1 MKITIITPLVSN
13 NCLGRAY
20 ILAQMLQKYF
30 DTEIVGFSMG
40 GIWEPLKEVEDIKIK
55 SVPLDRKHLWR
66 SIKQLMEMIEGDV
79 IYASKLYLV
88 SFGVAILQ
96 SLKTSRPLV
105 LDIDDLDILDIMGD
119 ASWLK
124 RLYIYLDPRRLQ
136 NPFSPIYTLLMEK
149 LRYLADAITVSSRF
163 LQKKYGGTIIPH
175 ARDTDWLNPSK
186 YPPEKAKKKYG
197 LEGKKVVMF
206 YGTPRPHKG
215 VEDMLDAVC
224 QIEDPSVIGVVGGVN
239 KKDPYCRYL
248 MEKYKEKAVFFPVQ
262 PFSTLPEF
270 VSMADV
276 VVIPQ
281 RKTLYAMAQV
291 PAKVFDAMAMAKP
304 VIATNVSDLPHI
316 LEGCGIIVP
325 PECPEEIKNAL
336 IKIFGDKTFVRKM
349 GIRARRKC
357 IENYSYQVCRKKLKE
372 IMEKVLYK

>member
-1 MKITIITPLVSN
+1 M
-13 NCLGRAY
+13 
-20 ILAQMLQKYF
+20 
-30 DTEIVGFSMG
+30 
-40 GIWEPLKEVEDIKIK
+40 EV
-55 SVPLDRKHLWR
+55 
-66 SIKQLMEMIEGDV
+66 MEGDV

-105 LDIDDLDILDIMGD
+105 LDIDDLDILDVMGD
-119 ASWLK
+119 ASLLK

-186 YPPEKAKKKYG
+186 YPTEKAKKKYG
-197 LEGKKVVMF
+197 LEGKRVVMF

-224 QIEDPSVIGVVGGVN
+224 QIEDPTVIGVVGGVI

-262 PFSTLPEF
+262 PFSRLPEF

-281 RKTLYAMAQV
+281 RRTLYAMAQV

-304 VIATNVSDLPHI
+304 VIATNVSDLPYI

-325 PECPEEIKNAL
+325 PESPEEIKNAIL
-336 IKIFGDKTFVRKM
+336 ELLKAPSLALSIGEKARK
-349 GIRARRKC
+349 KC
-357 IENYSYQVCRKKLKE
+357 IENYSYKVCGNKLRN
-372 IMEKVLYK
+372 VFLSVV